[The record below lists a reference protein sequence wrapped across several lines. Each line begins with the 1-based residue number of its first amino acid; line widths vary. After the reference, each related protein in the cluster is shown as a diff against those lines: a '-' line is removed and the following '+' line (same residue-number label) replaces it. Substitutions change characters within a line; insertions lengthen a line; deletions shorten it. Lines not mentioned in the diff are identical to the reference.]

1 MNELLSNISAMPLL
15 NYLITFAV
23 SMLPVVE
30 LRGGIPLGVSLGL
43 NHWVSMVLCIIGN
56 LVPVPFII
64 LFIRRILDWLQGK
77 SARLARLVQKLE
89 AKADSP
95 KAKKIYKSEVL
106 GLILFVAIP
115 LPGTG
120 AWTGALI
127 ASLLGIRIKTALPAI
142 AAGVVIAGFL
152 ITGITFGFTEIFT

>member
-1 MNELLSNISAMPLL
+1 MLESISNIPFIS
-15 NYLITFAV
+15 YLVTFAV

-43 NHWVSMVLCIIGN
+43 NHWVSMLLCIAGN
-56 LVPVPFII
+56 LIPVPFII
-64 LFIRRILDWLQGK
+64 LFIRRILTWLRGK
-77 SARLARLVQKLE
+77 SARLGRIVQKLE
-89 AKADSP
+89 GKADSP
-95 KAKKIYKSEVL
+95 KADLIRKSEIL

-127 ASLLGIRIKTALPAI
+127 AALLNIRIKVALPSI
-142 AAGVVIAGFL
+142 ALGVLIAGFL
-152 ITGITFGFTEIFT
+152 ITGITFGFTEIFV